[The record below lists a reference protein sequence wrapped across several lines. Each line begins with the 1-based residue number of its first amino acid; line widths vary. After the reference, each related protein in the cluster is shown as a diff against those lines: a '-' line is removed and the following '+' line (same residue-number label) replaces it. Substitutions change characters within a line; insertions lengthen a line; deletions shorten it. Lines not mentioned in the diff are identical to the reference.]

1 MQNTRMIDF
10 KKGLAGDLSGIK
22 AGLFPTQ
29 KRREKAFALVFD
41 EADKAFGIADNYR
54 EYLAKKVLACK
65 LYAQAVQGKRWLYTQ
80 ARVRDAEADAVLY
93 SGGKDEQ
100 FELVCARLTKK
111 IGVRVDSATVTV
123 ADFYSYLLV

>member
-1 MQNTRMIDF
+1 MQATKMIDF
-10 KKGLAGDLSGIK
+10 KKGLAGDFSGIK

-29 KRREKAFALVFD
+29 KRRVKAFARVFD
-41 EADKAFGIADNYR
+41 EADQAFGIADNYR
-54 EYLAKKVLACK
+54 EYLTKKVLACK

-100 FELVCARLTKK
+100 FEVICARLTKK
-111 IGVRVDSATVTV
+111 MGVRVDPGAVSV
-123 ADFYSYLLV
+123 ADFYSYLLI